1 MFPCFFLKHGHLR
14 GYDLVKNK
22 SINLAPKAIPEMR
35 SFDQAQAWPCAPVCV
50 GLVPAVMLL
59 CFICLKNKL
68 TKKQQ
73 LWVG

>member
-35 SFDQAQAWPCAPVCV
+35 SFDQAQAWPCAPVLYV
-50 GLVPAVMLL
+50 LD
-59 CFICLKNKL
+59 
-68 TKKQQ
+68 
-73 LWVG
+73 